1 VGSVGAK
8 ERLQY
13 TAMGDT
19 VNVASRLEGMNKVYG
34 TAILASSAVVA
45 LCGDAI
51 AFRPLGEA
59 QVKGRA
65 TALQL
70 FEVVGEKDYTD
81 RQPDPPQAQVVAQ
94 N

>member
-1 VGSVGAK
+1 
-8 ERLQY
+8 
-13 TAMGDT
+13 

-34 TAILASSAVVA
+34 TTILASSAVVA

-51 AFRPLGEA
+51 VFRALGEA

-70 FEVVGEKDYTD
+70 FEVVSEKDHVPMSMHCP
-81 RQPDPPQAQVVAQ
+81 QPQAAARI
-94 N
+94 

>member
-1 VGSVGAK
+1 
-8 ERLQY
+8 
-13 TAMGDT
+13 MGDT

-51 AFRPLGEA
+51 VFRPLGEA

-70 FEVVGEKDYTD
+70 FEVVSERD
-81 RQPDPPQAQVVAQ
+81 RPALQADCLETQAKVPS
-94 N
+94 